1 MWHLDFS
8 SGICLEPLE
17 GLMRRNGTIRFVFSR
32 DHPLGHVGKGPMR
45 QVWNGSSMATWEAL
59 AVIQAREGGG
69 LDWVS
74 AEKVMGVF

>member
-1 MWHLDFS
+1 
-8 SGICLEPLE
+8 
-17 GLMRRNGTIRFVFSR
+17 
-32 DHPLGHVGKGPMR
+32 
-45 QVWNGSSMATWEAL
+45 MATWEAL